1 LRRVLICPACF
12 PNLAMVIAGLTST
25 SGLTA
30 LVAKFGKS
38 MNRTATAGAAN
49 PGTFTQAQR
58 RDDMPGTQLETPRIE
73 TGRGL

>member
-1 LRRVLICPACF
+1 MCPECF
-12 PNLAMVIAGLTST
+12 PNLATVIAGLTST

-58 RDDMPGTQLETPRIE
+58 RDDMPRTQLQTPRI
-73 TGRGL
+73 GRGGFPHEQSL